1 MEPAILQQ
9 ITAGA
14 PGVMVVM
21 SAADLKEAVGEIYK
35 AEQANTAAA
44 IAAHRER
51 PILTREEAAKALK
64 VTKTTL
70 WRWANIGY
78 LKPVKIGTKVLYRAT
93 DIDEILLK
101 RSKPQPYGNTSATSL

>member
-9 ITAGA
+9 ITTGA

-21 SAADLKEAVGEIYK
+21 TAADLKEAVGEIYK
-35 AEQANTAAA
+35 AEKANTAAA

-51 PILTREEAAKALK
+51 PTLTRVEAARLLNI
-64 VTKTTL
+64 TKETL
-70 WRWANIGY
+70 WRWAKSGY
-78 LKPVKIGTKVLYRAT
+78 LKPVKIGAKVLYRAS